1 MKSSY
6 FPSLK
11 LKARELRKNGTKGEA
26 ILWKKVLKAKLMEG
40 YQFNRQFP
48 VDRYIVDFVCRRLNL
63 IIEVD
68 GNSHIAKGDYD
79 SQRQNY
85 LENLGYT
92 VLRFEESE
100 IINELQSVH
109 YQISIVVKQI
119 ETQLEV
125 MESLQFDNAE
135 IPPAP
140 L

>member
-1 MKSSY
+1 
-6 FPSLK
+6 
-11 LKARELRKNGTKGEA
+11 
-26 ILWKKVLKAKLMEG
+26 MEG

-92 VLRFEESE
+92 VLRYGESE

-119 ETQLEV
+119 ETQLGHT
-125 MESLQFDNAE
+125 ESHHLDITE